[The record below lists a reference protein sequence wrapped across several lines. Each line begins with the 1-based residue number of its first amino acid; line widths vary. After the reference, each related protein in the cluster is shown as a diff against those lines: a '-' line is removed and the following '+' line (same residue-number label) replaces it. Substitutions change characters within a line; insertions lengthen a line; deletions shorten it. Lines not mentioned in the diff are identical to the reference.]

1 MNPKSITMGQLYG
14 EFNDMTHEWT
24 DGVLANIIRETVK
37 DLSGEKHWIVFDGP
51 VDAIWIENMN
61 TVLDDNKKL
70 CLNSGQ
76 ILTLTPHMTMMFEVE
91 DLEVASPATVSRCGM
106 VYMEPGS
113 LGTKPI
119 LDSWLQQILPN
130 LEKSVKPLLQ
140 KLFDAHIEP
149 LRAFIRQHV
158 HEVQPTKDNSLM
170 ASLTHMLDCFL
181 EAYRESETKKITKE
195 DLDLLAAHLDSIFFF
210 AVVWSLGCT
219 GDSESRQKFDI

>member
-1 MNPKSITMGQLYG
+1 MGQLYG

-106 VYMEPGS
+106 VYMEPTS

-119 LDSWLQQILPN
+119 LDSWIAQMLPN
-130 LEKSVKPLLQ
+130 LQKTVRPKLQ
-140 KLFDAHIEP
+140 KLFDDHIDV
-149 LRAFIRQHV
+149 LKSFVRAHV
-158 HEVQPTKDNSLM
+158 HEVQPTQDNSLM
-170 ASLTHMLDCFL
+170 TSLTHMLDCFL
-181 EAYRESETKKITKE
+181 EVYRESETKKITKE
-195 DLDLLAAHLDSIFFF
+195 EIELLEKHLESIFFF
-210 AVVWSLGCT
+210 SVVWSLGCT
-219 GDSESRQKFDI
+219 GDS